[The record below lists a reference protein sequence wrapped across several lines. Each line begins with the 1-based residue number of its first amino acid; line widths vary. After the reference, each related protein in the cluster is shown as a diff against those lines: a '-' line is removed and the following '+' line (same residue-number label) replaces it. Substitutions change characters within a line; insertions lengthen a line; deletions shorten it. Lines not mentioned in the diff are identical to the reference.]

1 MSILGQVFSNCL
13 CPAKFF
19 YICLCSPMFFL
30 LYLSMLNN
38 VFFIFVYAQPCFFLY
53 LSILS
58 NVFFTCLWVLGH
70 FFYLSML
77 SNDFW
82 VVYSRPCFLWSVLL
96 FLFVS
101 ARHVFFF
108 FSLFGHDDFFICL
121 FPFPFVPVTY
131 SFFLCKYVYFFNK
144 APVCVLVYLIFL
156 GVFNKPVD
164 KFSWFAIFS
173 YYIIYIK
180 WKEDLEV

>member
-1 MSILGQVFSNCL
+1 MPSQVFLYLSMLPHVFSSIFVYAQQC
-13 CPAKFF
+13 FF
-19 YICLCSPMFFL
+19 YICLCSAMFFF
-30 LYLSMLNN
+30 YICQCSAM
-38 VFFIFVYAQPCFFLY
+38 FFSIFVNPQQC
-53 LSILS
+53 
-58 NVFFTCLWVLGH
+58 FFTCLWVLGH